1 MSKSN
6 SRTTFAWRSLYFTLF
21 TISFLGL
28 LAGTASAQL
37 STASIN
43 GAVRDPSG
51 AVVPNATVVLRS
63 VDTSVDRTST
73 SNGSGEYA
81 FLNITPGSYTLEA
94 SAPGFGLK
102 RVAAFILT
110 VGQTATFDFAL
121 ALGTESQVVT
131 VEAAGAQLDLTSAN
145 LGTVISTKQT
155 NELPL
160 NGRNFTQ
167 LLALTPGVAPIMTGQ
182 SDGMSSNGGFAA
194 PVAIGSAYSFPAING
209 QTNRSNFFLIDGLN
223 DYGTL
228 ESTYAVPPII
238 DAIQEFKVVSHTDN
252 AEFGSVLGGVVNVT
266 TKTGNQ
272 HAARLGM
279 GVPAEQCLRR
289 SLLLPAYD
297 ARPNRR
303 ITRISLAPRSEDR
316 SSFQSCMTEDR
327 RPSFLALI
335 RVSGIHSRKT
345 TTCWFRL
352 QRSWQATKAAL
363 PPSTIRS
370 PHVLTRASPEAIF
383 AIPFPAIRSRRV

>member
-1 MSKSN
+1 MTKLIGIP
-6 SRTTFAWRSLYFTLF
+6 TLAWRRPFTLL
-21 TISFLGL
+21 TICLISL

-81 FLNITPGSYTLEA
+81 FLNITPGSYTIEA
-94 SAPGFGLK
+94 SAAGFGLK
-102 RVAAFILT
+102 RVAPFILT

-121 ALGTESQVVT
+121 AVGTESQVVT
-131 VEAAGAQLDLTSAN
+131 VEAAGAQLDVTSAN

-182 SDGMSSNGGFAA
+182 SAGMSSNGGFAA

-266 TKTGNQ
+266 TKTGTNTLHASAWEYLRNNVFDGRSYFLPTSQAKPPYHQNQ
-272 HAARLGM
+272 FGASVGGPVVIPKLYNGRVENLLLWRLSGFPVFTAAR
-279 GVPAEQCLRR
+279 
-289 SLLLPAYD
+289 
-297 ARPNRR
+297 
-303 ITRISLAPRSEDR
+303 
-316 SSFQSCMTEDR
+316 
-327 RPSFLALI
+327 
-335 RVSGIHSRKT
+335 
-345 TTCWFRL
+345 
-352 QRSWQATKAAL
+352 
-363 PPSTIRS
+363 
-370 PHVLTRASPEAIF
+370 
-383 AIPFPAIRSRRV
+383 